1 MENDTASLPE
11 LLAKALPSNP
21 LVSALLAS
29 PLVADA
35 SRQAISELSPI
46 VERALKGLRVT
57 RLTRAAPAVLVSCF
71 AAGMVV
77 GWLTAPDKG
86 SEMRARARDRLRQWT
101 KAAGQRA
108 HAGKLFLSKRLSR
121 SKGDTSTPEPEA
133 SVDEE
138 EAGPNGEGQVVETA
152 RH

>member
-35 SRQAISELSPI
+35 SRQAIGELVPI
-46 VERALKGLRVT
+46 VERTLKGLRAT
-57 RLTRAAPAVLVSCF
+57 KLTRTAPALLVSCF
-71 AAGMVV
+71 AAGIVV
-77 GWLTAPDKG
+77 GWLTAPAKG
-86 SEMRARARDRLRQWT
+86 SELRARAQDRLRQLT
-101 KAAGQRA
+101 KAAGERA
-108 HAGKLFLSKRLSR
+108 HAGRLFLSQRFSR
-121 SKGDTSTPEPEA
+121 KSDTSIAESA
-133 SVDEE
+133 VA
-138 EAGPNGEGQVVETA
+138 EAGVNGEGPGVETA